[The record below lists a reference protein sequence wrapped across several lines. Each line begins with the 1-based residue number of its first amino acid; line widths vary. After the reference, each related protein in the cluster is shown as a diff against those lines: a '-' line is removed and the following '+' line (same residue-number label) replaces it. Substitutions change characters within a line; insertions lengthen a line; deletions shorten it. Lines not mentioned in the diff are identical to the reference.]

1 MKFAHTGL
9 FIPKGIS
16 PNKVSDTRKYV
27 FESSDNLRAGN
38 RSTQLKSE
46 AVKDGFINR
55 YSMRKYWEL
64 VLGESRVS
72 GGQWNDLEDLKSTIK
87 SVDGIKDVKKQ
98 KDKTKESLVLVVE
111 SDADES
117 SVKHRLESEYGS
129 NAPVYVGYSH
139 LEFVLSYKWLGCSDK
154 FFFDDVIHL
163 W

>member
-1 MKFAHTGL
+1 MEFTHTGL

-27 FESSDNLRAGN
+27 FVSSDSLRTGN
-38 RSTQLKSE
+38 RGTQLKNE
-46 AVKDGFINR
+46 AIENGFINR

-64 VLGESRVS
+64 VLGESKVS
-72 GGQWNDLEDLKSTIK
+72 GSKWNNVEELKNTIK

-98 KDKTKESLVLVVE
+98 SDKTKQSLVLVVE

-117 SVKHRLESEYGS
+117 SVKRRLESEYGS
-129 NAPVYVGYSH
+129 NAPVYVCYSH
-139 LEFVLSYKWLGCSDK
+139 LEFTLSYKWLGCSDK